1 MKVTFYIDR
10 FGDVHYPTASSD
22 LPCNG
27 LDCIRLIAGDLRQ
40 HGQAYKELLA
50 LAAAGDDFEWWG
62 ESLRIFCSSGRVR
75 VLHPGCED
83 DEYAEMSL
91 LQLRMFLRDWKV
103 FLEKGERF
111 DANY

>member
-1 MKVTFYIDR
+1 MKVTFYIDDKGSVR
-10 FGDVHYPTASSD
+10 FPTASSD
-22 LPCNG
+22 LACKKG
-27 LDCIRLIAGDLRQ
+27 DCFQLIAGEVIQGRV
-40 HGQAYKELLA
+40 YKELVA

-62 ESLRIFCSSGRVR
+62 EYLRIFCSSGRVR